1 MTQRVLGSNAVQQ
14 NYVYFPWTTVN
25 GQGRLQQLTSGVVGK
40 LTSLQNLNYTYDAVG
55 NVQAIVDSK
64 AGPQTQTFH
73 YDSLDRLTDAAAMGG
88 TYGTYGTET
97 YLYDQIGNLTSKAG
111 ATQWYSDTLHKHAI
125 THLNGVQ
132 KFWYDANGN
141 TPALALRASAVQV

>member
-1 MTQRVLGSNAVQQ
+1 M
-14 NYVYFPWTTVN
+14 
-25 GQGRLQQLTSGVVGK
+25 QQLTSGVQGN
-40 LTSLQNLNYTYDAVG
+40 LTSLQDLNYTYDAVG
-55 NVQAIVDSK
+55 NVRTIVDNK

-73 YDSLDRLTDAAAMGG
+73 YDSLDRLADAAATGG

-111 ATQWYSDTLHKHAI
+111 VAYGYTDALHKHAV
-125 THLNGVQ
+125 TTLNGVQ
-132 KFWYDANGN
+132 KFWYDTNGN